1 MHAGEGEQAV
11 EQIKLWEQPL
21 EESTVYRGIIVNVR
35 RDRAKLVDGSVTGRE
50 VVEHPGGVAV
60 FAVDDQERVVMVR
73 QFRYPMGEVLL
84 ELPAG
89 KLEAG
94 EDPRACALRELEEET
109 GIIPEELWP
118 MGCSY
123 SSPGI
128 FTERIHLYCARGLRQ
143 GTAKPDDGEFLTVE
157 RIPLRELLDMIK
169 NDQLPD
175 GKSIVGI
182 LKGALL
188 LQHECNEKKGG
199 LCCEE

>member
-1 MHAGEGEQAV
+1 M
-11 EQIKLWEQPL
+11 
-21 EESTVYRGIIVNVR
+21 EENTVYRGIIVNVR
-35 RDRAKLVDGSVTGRE
+35 RDQARLVDGRITGRE
-50 VVEHPGGVAV
+50 VVEHLGGVAV
-60 FAVDDQERVVMVR
+60 FAVDDEERVVMVR

-89 KLEAG
+89 KLEPG
-94 EDPRACALRELEEET
+94 EDPRECALRELEEET
-109 GIIPEELWP
+109 GVVPEELWP

-128 FTERIHLYCARGLRQ
+128 STERIYLYCARGLRQ

-157 RIPLRELLDMIK
+157 RIPLRELLDMIE

-182 LKGALL
+182 LKGARL
-188 LQHECNEKKGG
+188 LQHECKRAKGG